1 MRVTIISA
9 NECMNCLYNDI
20 CSSCGCKAKVYTK
33 MCNGMNAQIGNP
45 DLIILFTNSVSRKM
59 VRFALSE
66 AKRYNTP
73 VACCH
78 GSSASALRGTLND
91 HLPEAVNF

>member
-1 MRVTIISA
+1 MLQLRVQSQ
-9 NECMNCLYNDI
+9 
-20 CSSCGCKAKVYTK
+20 GVYQDVQW
-33 MCNGMNAQIGNP
+33 NGTAQIGNQ